1 MPSVSVIITAYRRAE
16 NLEDLLNY
24 FTALSVRKPLEVI
37 VSVDEPDEEL
47 RKIIEAYSGKA
58 VFSVSEVRRGK
69 VGALNNALS
78 LSRGEILLFLDSD
91 VRIEDPLFL
100 EKLESVMER
109 ADVVEIKK
117 IVSGSSIIGK
127 LVYYDYLTFGAASYI
142 FDRRIGLC
150 AGLNGA
156 AFAFRR
162 AALKELGGFKNTV
175 LEDMDIGFRSFFL
188 GLRYKYFYQSA
199 VIVDPPSSILEW
211 VNQRLRWST
220 GAWLW
225 IKEYAFLLLR
235 SARKHPLESTAAV
248 VIMFP
253 WVVILPVAFLSYVP
267 GVLAL
272 IITAWHIALSL
283 FASLLPLVY
292 IFEAV
297 VALLPP
303 QVFFNLPYFLSY
315 CLSLWVISRR
325 IGYRVNPLWLTLYFF
340 FYSPIWLSI
349 MFAGFIR
356 VFALGRKDVKGW
368 KL

>member
-1 MPSVSVIITAYRRAE
+1 MPLVSVVITAHREAE
-16 NLEDLLNY
+16 NLEELLDF
-24 FTALSVRKPLEVI
+24 FTALSARKSLEVI
-37 VSVDEPDEEL
+37 VSVDEPGEKL

-58 VFSVSEVRRGK
+58 VFSVSEARRGK
-69 VGALNNALS
+69 VRALNDALS
-78 LSRGEILLFLDSD
+78 LSRGEIILFLDSD
-91 VRIEDPLFL
+91 VRVEDPLFL
-100 EKLESVMER
+100 ERLESVMEK
-109 ADVVEIKK
+109 ADVAEIKK
-117 IVSGSSIIGK
+117 LVPGSSIIGK
-127 LVYYDYLTFGAASYI
+127 LVYYDYLTFGVASYI
-142 FDRRIGLC
+142 FDRRVGLC

-162 AALKELGGFKNTV
+162 AALKELGGFKNSV

-199 VIVDPPSSILEW
+199 VIVDPPTSILEW

-225 IKEYAFLLLR
+225 VKEYMFLLLG
-235 SARKHPLESTAAV
+235 SAGKHSLESAAAILV
-248 VIMFP
+248 MFP
-253 WVVILPVAFLSYVP
+253 WIVILPVVFLSYIP
-267 GVLAL
+267 GALAL
-272 IITAWHIALSL
+272 IITAWHLALSL

-292 IFEAV
+292 IFETV
-297 VALLPP
+297 MALLPP
-303 QVFFNLPYFLSY
+303 QVFFTLPYFLLY
-315 CLSLWVISRR
+315 CLSLWVVSRR

-356 VFALGRKDVKGW
+356 VFVLRRKDVRGW